1 MWGFWKLP
9 WEALPTNEAEVGE
22 EGLLSLA
29 VVLFWNAT
37 KRRRKMLQTY
47 IGAYVYD
54 ARTLEVEA
62 RRAGFEANLG
72 HAARTCLE
80 RPKPNLSQT
89 CYHGLYQELAH
100 AHGTCRSSSLHL
112 PYAHGITSSGGPE
125 LWRSLHGHS

>member
-1 MWGFWKLP
+1 M
-9 WEALPTNEAEVGE
+9 GE

-89 CYHGLYQELAH
+89 CYHGLHQEQMHMQIQLSALTICTWH
-100 AHGTCRSSSLHL
+100 NILRESRAVESPPWPPLTLSAGFV
-112 PYAHGITSSGGPE
+112 PQGP
-125 LWRSLHGHS
+125 L